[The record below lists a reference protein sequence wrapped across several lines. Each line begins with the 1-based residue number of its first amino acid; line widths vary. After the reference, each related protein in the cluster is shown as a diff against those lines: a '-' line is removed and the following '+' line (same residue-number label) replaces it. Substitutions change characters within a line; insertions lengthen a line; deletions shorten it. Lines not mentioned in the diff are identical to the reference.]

1 MRIMAIRCV
10 CGVGSVAMAAVG
22 STAHAQDVSASPT
35 TGTQFDRG
43 RSIAV
48 SQRIQPGYEEVGT
61 RLDGFLVY
69 PRLTV
74 QASFDDN
81 VRASSGSGGDQSD
94 VAVSLAPALRVISQW
109 RRHELGLSASANLTR
124 FANLKTEDAET
135 FAVRGEGRY
144 DAGDEIKLYGYAGYR
159 RDVERR
165 TAPGALR
172 GTRRPARY
180 NTATAGTQLTWQNN
194 RLRLSASGSA
204 ARINYADV
212 TTIEGRVI
220 DSRELDRKRYEAGVR
235 ADYAITPN
243 VAALVSGTLGKVDFD
258 EAANGVTPDR
268 SARKA
273 QLLGGVSFEFTDLLR
288 GEFALGYID
297 LRFRNP
303 ALRGFSG
310 FGGRAELEYFPT
322 RLTTVRVDASRT
334 LQDAGNPLAPSYR
347 RSHIGLRVDHEL
359 YRHVLVSAFGSYED
373 DRFQLPMR
381 TERRWHGGLSGQYLV
396 SRHATLFARYD
407 HLRITTRPSELGR
420 QLTDNVISVGV
431 LLKP

>member
-1 MRIMAIRCV
+1 MGA
-10 CGVGSVAMAAVG
+10 VAAAG
-22 STAHAQDVSASPT
+22 AAAHAQDVSASPVA
-35 TGTQFDRG
+35 GTQFDRG

-48 SQRIQPGYEEVGT
+48 SQRVQPGYEEVGT
-61 RLDGFLVY
+61 RLDGFIVY

-81 VRASSGSGGDQSD
+81 VRASSSSGGDQSD
-94 VAVSLAPALRVISQW
+94 VAFSLAPALRAISQW
-109 RRHELGLSASANLTR
+109 RRHELGLSASANVTR
-124 FANLKTEDAET
+124 FASLKTENAET

-172 GTRRPARY
+172 GTRRPARF
-180 NTATAGTQLTWQNN
+180 NTATAGAQLTWQNN
-194 RLRLSASGSA
+194 RLRVSGSGSA

-212 TTIEGRVI
+212 TTVEGRVI
-220 DSRELDRKRYEAGVR
+220 DSRELSRTRYETSVR

-243 VAALVSGTLGKVDFD
+243 IAVLLSGTLGKVDFD
-258 EAANGVTPDR
+258 ETAQAVAPDR

-273 QLLGGVSFEFTDLLR
+273 ELLGGVSFEFTDLLR

-303 ALRGFSG
+303 AIRGFSG

-322 RLTTVRVDASRT
+322 RLTTARIDASRT
-334 LQDAGNPLAPSYR
+334 LQDAGNPLAPSYQ

-359 YRHVLVSAFGSYED
+359 YRHVLVSAFGNYED
-373 DRFQLPMR
+373 DRFQLPRR
-381 TERRWHGGLSGQYLV
+381 TERRWHGGVSGQYLV

-407 HLRITTRPSELGR
+407 YLHVTTRPSEFGR